1 MRLNHPWRTGALS
14 LLALGALGLL
24 PEPARAGLTDLQTWT
39 QVQDPADP
47 HFTGLA
53 TATQVTLSAS
63 GGPVP
68 GGTDIGYQSV
78 NGKTPGAS
86 SLGYAFSP
94 GADFALAIDFA
105 ITFGNTP
112 VGYLG
117 LGFGIGEDR
126 DGMNSA
132 GVAVLFD
139 DGSPALIFA
148 AAARIDDINQ
158 LPLGLPVLAS
168 ATGSM
173 FVSYQAASGNVT
185 LGASG
190 SQGATSPTGT
200 ATFTG
205 IQNDWD
211 DGDLLV
217 SFFLRSDGSLG
228 TAWQSGTADALFSNL
243 RVLSGTPLAVPAPPP
258 LALLA
263 LGLAALAV
271 RRRPASSA
279 GQRRWRDRAR
289 LKCGGQD

>member
-24 PEPARAGLTDLQTWT
+24 PGAARAGLTDFQTWT
-39 QVQDPADP
+39 QVQDPA
-47 HFTGLA
+47 HASFTGLA
-53 TATQVTLSAS
+53 TATQVTLSAD

-78 NGKTPGAS
+78 DGKTPGVS

-105 ITFGNTP
+105 ITFGNNP
-112 VGYLG
+112 LGYLG
-117 LGFGIGEDR
+117 LGFGIGEDI
-126 DGMNSA
+126 DGKNSA
-132 GVAVLFD
+132 GAAVLFN
-139 DGSPALIFA
+139 GGNPALFFG
-148 AAARIDDINQ
+148 AAARVDDNSQ
-158 LPLGLPVLAS
+158 ALPILVTAS
-168 ATGSM
+168 AVGSM
-173 FVSYQAASGNVT
+173 FVSYQATSGNVT
-185 LGASG
+185 LGASRT
-190 SQGATSPTGT
+190 QGASGPMGT

-205 IQNDWD
+205 IQNEWD

-228 TAWQSGTADALFSNL
+228 TAWQSGTADAVFSNL

>member
-14 LLALGALGLL
+14 LLALGALGLM
-24 PEPARAGLTDLQTWT
+24 PGAARAGLTDFQTWT
-39 QVQDPADP
+39 QVQDPP
-47 HFTGLA
+47 HVSFTGLA
-53 TATQVTLSAS
+53 TATEVTLSAD

-78 NGKTPGAS
+78 DGKTPGVS

-105 ITFGNTP
+105 ITFGNSP

-117 LGFGIGEDR
+117 LGFGIGEDS
-126 DGMNSA
+126 DGTDSA
-132 GVAVLFD
+132 GAALLFNN
-139 DGSPALIFA
+139 GNALGIFG
-148 AAARIDDINQ
+148 AAARVDDVNQ
-158 LPLGLPVLAS
+158 TPLALPVLAS
-168 ATGSM
+168 ASGSM
-173 FVSYQAASGNVT
+173 FVSYQATSGNVT
-185 LGASG
+185 LGASRT
-190 SQGATSPTGT
+190 QGVSNPTGT
-200 ATFTG
+200 GTFTG
-205 IQNDWD
+205 IQNNWD
-211 DGDLLV
+211 GGNLLV

-228 TAWQSGTADALFSNL
+228 TPWQSGTAHAVFSNL

-279 GQRRWRDRAR
+279 GQRRRRE
-289 LKCGGQD
+289 

>member
-1 MRLNHPWRTGALS
+1 MRLKHPWRTGALS

-39 QVQDPADP
+39 QVQDPP
-47 HFTGLA
+47 HASFTGLA
-53 TATQVTLSAS
+53 TATRVTLSAD

-94 GADFALAIDFA
+94 GADFDLAIDFA
-105 ITFGNTP
+105 VTFGSSP
-112 VGYLG
+112 VGSLG
-117 LGFGIGEDR
+117 IGFGIGEDIN
-126 DGMNSA
+126 GVNSA
-132 GVAVLFD
+132 GAALLFNND
-139 DGSPALIFA
+139 IALAFG
-148 AAARIDDINQ
+148 AAARVDDISQ
-158 LPLGLPVLAS
+158 ALPIFFAAS

-173 FVSYQAASGNVT
+173 FISYRATTGNVI
-185 LGASG
+185 LGASNA
-190 SQGATSPTGT
+190 QGASGAAGA

-205 IQNDWD
+205 IQNQWD

-217 SFFLRSDGSLG
+217 SLFLRSDGTFG
-228 TAWQSGTADALFSNL
+228 TPWQSGTAQAVFSNL
-243 RVLSGTPLAVPAPPP
+243 RVLSGAPLAVPAPPP
-258 LALLA
+258 LTLLA

-279 GQRRWRDRAR
+279 GQRRW
-289 LKCGGQD
+289 